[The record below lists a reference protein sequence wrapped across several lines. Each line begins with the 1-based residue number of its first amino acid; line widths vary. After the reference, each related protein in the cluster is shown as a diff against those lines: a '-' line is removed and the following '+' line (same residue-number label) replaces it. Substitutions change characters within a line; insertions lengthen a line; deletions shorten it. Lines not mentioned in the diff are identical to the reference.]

1 NQSYGEPIF
10 PTPIIGMV
18 GLFDSLDDITPNAFQ
33 EAGDVIYLVGETGI
47 DFGGS
52 ELQNLLESAY
62 RGQAPAIDLE
72 VEKTRQNQ
80 VLEAIKSGVIASAE
94 DIAEGGLAVA
104 LAESVIRAKALGAD
118 VQLEGEATTAY
129 LVSHSH

>member
-1 NQSYGEPIF
+1 NPTKEEVFWQMEKSIDGVSEACRVLDVPVISWNVSMYNQSYGEPIF
-10 PTPIIGMV
+10 RTYIVWMV
-18 GLFDSLDDITPNAFQ
+18 GLFYSLDDITPNAFQ

-80 VLEAIKSGVIASAE
+80 VLEAIKSGVI
-94 DIAEGGLAVA
+94 
-104 LAESVIRAKALGAD
+104 
-118 VQLEGEATTAY
+118 
-129 LVSHSH
+129 